1 MKNVYVINPAAEV
14 QTEPCGHMGRRG
26 IRTIIGSPD
35 PGERN
40 WSYDNPLYPCCSST
54 DIHEIAV
61 AAYVFNQP
69 RGDRL
74 L

>member
-1 MKNVYVINPAAEV
+1 
-14 QTEPCGHMGRRG
+14 MGRQG